1 MKLTIRKKLFIL
13 LAGLTAV
20 VLTGVLSSV
29 SSDLEVAIKEKV
41 SHDFKQSERT
51 FKREQELRYI
61 YLFDAATLF
70 GENTSFK
77 ANVKLNNPPSVYIFL
92 EDLSRFVLADLF
104 IVTDAN
110 GTLLAWLGEPDRHG
124 EDLTERKSIARA
136 LEGSVRD
143 PSELPELWQ
152 VDGSL
157 FQIATVPI
165 WLNDDTI
172 IGTVT
177 LGAQITRV
185 EALDLKGDS
194 ETDITFLNGGNL
206 IASTVESLTDADLDS
221 LRQNTM
227 YEVEE
232 VMGSLAASDVFEGTF
247 VDNEVFAFISP
258 LGVGEPA
265 YYVATARKS
274 FELKILREI
283 QGKIYVTAGLS
294 LGVTIFLALVLG
306 RTLTRPVLRLVAGM
320 NQVKEGDLSVSLKSS
335 TRDEI
340 GLLTDTFND
349 MIVNLRERLKL
360 MKYVGS
366 HTMEMIQQ
374 ASDAE
379 VPLGGAR
386 RELTVMFTDIRGF
399 TAFGEHRAPE
409 EVISMLNRYLGFQAE
424 IVPTYNG
431 SIDKF
436 VGDEMMALFIGDDCL
451 NRAISC
457 AIEIERRVEDEHK
470 TDPVPIWIGIGINHG
485 SVILG
490 NMGAQNRLD
499 YTAIGAAVN
508 LGARLCAVAQP
519 GQILIRRELIDRM
532 DSPAPIKG
540 TEMMSFKG
548 FSDEMEIAD
557 ISVSGD
563 GASGDVEAPAEAAAP
578 AEVKGDG
585 GT

>member
-13 LAGLTAV
+13 LAGLTVV

-29 SSDLEVAIKEKV
+29 SNDLGEAIIQKV
-41 SHDFKQSERT
+41 TYDFKQSERT
-51 FKREQELRYI
+51 FKRERELRYI

-70 GENTSFK
+70 GENTTFK
-77 ANVKLNNPPSVYIFL
+77 ANVKLKHPPSVYLFL

-104 IVTDAN
+104 IVTDAD
-110 GTLLAWLGEPDRHG
+110 GKLLAWLGEPERHS
-124 EDLTERKSIARA
+124 EDLTVRNSIAEA

-152 VDGSL
+152 VENGL
-157 FQIATVPI
+157 FQIATVPV

-177 LGAQITRV
+177 LGSRVTRV
-185 EALDLKGDS
+185 EAMDLKGDS

-206 IASTVESLTDADLDS
+206 IASTVESLTDADLSS

-232 VMGSLAASDVFEGTF
+232 VMKTSQASDVFEGTF
-247 VDNEVFAFISP
+247 VGNEVFAFISP

-265 YYVATARKS
+265 FYVATARKS
-274 FELKILREI
+274 DELKILREI
-283 QGKIYVTAGLS
+283 QGNIYLTAGLS
-294 LGVTIFLALVLG
+294 LGVTIILALALG
-306 RTLTRPVLRLVAGM
+306 RTLTRPVLRLVEGM

-374 ASDAE
+374 ASDVE
-379 VPLGGAR
+379 VPLGGTR

-399 TAFGEHRAPE
+399 TAYGEHRAPE

-424 IVPTYNG
+424 IVPNYDG

-436 VGDEMMALFIGDDCL
+436 VGDELMALFIGDDCL
-451 NRAISC
+451 ERAISC
-457 AIEIERRVEDEHK
+457 AIEIERRVEEEHK

-485 SVILG
+485 PVILG

-519 GQILIRRELIDRM
+519 GQILIRRELVDGM
-532 DSPAPIKG
+532 DSPVPIKG
-540 TEMMSFKG
+540 TKMMSFKG
-548 FSDEMEIAD
+548 FTDEVCIAD
-557 ISVSGD
+557 IAVSGD
-563 GASGDVEAPAEAAAP
+563 EMSGDAEAAEAT
-578 AEVKGDG
+578 ASAHAKGGG